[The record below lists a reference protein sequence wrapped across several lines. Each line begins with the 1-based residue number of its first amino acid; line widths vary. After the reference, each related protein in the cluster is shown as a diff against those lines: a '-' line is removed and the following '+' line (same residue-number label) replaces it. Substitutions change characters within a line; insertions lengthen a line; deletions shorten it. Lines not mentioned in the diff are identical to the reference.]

1 MKKECTE
8 EEEGSVRCKEEGTRE
23 KEDGYVPVRTI
34 KMEGRRNEKGSNW
47 VNTVKMDGRRNEE
60 KRNID
65 KYC

>member
-1 MKKECTE
+1 MECSE
-8 EEEGSVRCKEEGTRE
+8 KEEGSVRCKEERTSVTRG
-23 KEDGYVPVRTI
+23 KEWVSTV

>member
-1 MKKECTE
+1 MERRKN
-8 EEEGSVRCKEEGTRE
+8 EEGRK
-23 KEDGYVPVRTI
+23 
-34 KMEGRRNEKGSNW
+34 W